1 MLTLDAWAARWGLP
15 PQAIQEL
22 QDALTVTANHADGK
36 SEAYVQQQVRL
47 ETSRRGARLFRNNNG
62 ACKSEDGRMVRYG
75 LGNDSAQVNSRL
87 KSSDLIGIT
96 PVSVNGNPV
105 GVFTSYEI
113 KKPGW
118 RYTGTP
124 REVAQLRWL
133 ELVVSLGGIGKF
145 ISDVGDL

>member
-1 MLTLDAWAARWGLP
+1 
-15 PQAIQEL
+15 
-22 QDALTVTANHADGK
+22 
-36 SEAYVQQQVRL
+36 
-47 ETSRRGARLFRNNNG
+47 
-62 ACKSEDGRMVRYG
+62 MVRYG

>member
-1 MLTLDAWAARWGLP
+1 
-15 PQAIQEL
+15 
-22 QDALTVTANHADGK
+22 
-36 SEAYVQQQVRL
+36 
-47 ETSRRGARLFRNNNG
+47 
-62 ACKSEDGRMVRYG
+62 MVRYG
-75 LGNDSAQVNSRL
+75 LGNDSAQVNAKL

-96 PVSVNGNPV
+96 PVGGV

-118 RYTGTP
+118 RYAGTP

-145 ISDVGDL
+145 ISDVGDLDL

>member
-1 MLTLDAWAARWGLP
+1 VINQWAARWGLP
-15 PQAIQEL
+15 PQALQEL
-22 QDALTVTANHADGK
+22 TDALTVTASHADGK

-62 ACKSEDGRMVRYG
+62 ACKSEDGRMIRYG
-75 LGNDSAQVNSRL
+75 LGNDSAQVNNVL

-118 RYTGTP
+118 QYTGTP

-133 ELVVSLGGIGKF
+133 ELVVSLGGIGRF
-145 ISDVGDL
+145 VSDVGDL